1 MDKDKGAFRREV
13 LLRRKNMD
21 SAECGR
27 NSAKICRRL
36 LDGNWYPKVQT
47 ILVYASIRQEVSL
60 ADFVEQAWKDGRD
73 IFFPKTFGEQME
85 FYRVNAWSELEPGN
99 FKVPEPTDT
108 AEDNRFAGLGDD
120 AALPAV
126 VLVPGVVFSGEG
138 NRIGYGKGYYDRY
151 LARWGSMLYPIGI
164 AHELQLK
171 DFAAQEHDIRM
182 KRIVTEKREVVLDDE
197 FGRIV

>member
-1 MDKDKGAFRREV
+1 MDKDKGVFRREV

-36 LDGNWYPKVQT
+36 LECDWYPKVQT
-47 ILVYASIRQEVSL
+47 VLVYASIRQEVVL
-60 ADFVEQAWKDGRD
+60 TDFVEQAWKDGRD

-99 FKVPEPTDT
+99 FSVPEPADT
-108 AEDNRFAGLGDD
+108 AEDNRFAGLGND
-120 AALPAV
+120 AVLPAV

-151 LARWGSMLYPIGI
+151 LARWGGMLYPIGI
-164 AHELQLK
+164 AHELQLR